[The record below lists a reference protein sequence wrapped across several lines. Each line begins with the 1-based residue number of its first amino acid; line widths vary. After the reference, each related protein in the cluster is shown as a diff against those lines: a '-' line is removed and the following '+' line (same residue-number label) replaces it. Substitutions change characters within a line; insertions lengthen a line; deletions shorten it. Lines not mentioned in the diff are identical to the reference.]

1 MSCVDYCNAV
11 FAKSP
16 RYITDKL
23 QCVLNAAAHLVT
35 GTHTTA
41 CHTCCM
47 QGLHWLDVPERIHN
61 KLGVTVHR
69 CLQNKA
75 PEYLVDCCTP
85 VSRHSQLTSFT
96 VSYSTSP
103 DCTKLPA
110 QHFRSS
116 GLLCCRSDGLELAT
130 GQSPW
135 PGARQQQLQTIAENE
150 PISLLPLSTHS
161 AVEML
166 HDSALYKSIID
177 TDNDITF
184 TKFYRNKTTWQRTSN
199 FSKSWQKTA
208 HRDKD
213 LLTETTYQLCWPL
226 VTVE

>member
-1 MSCVDYCNAV
+1 MSAHPAFIGCANFDESRSLDTESKTLIHAFVMSCVDYCNAV

-47 QGLHWLDVPERIHN
+47 QGLHWLDVPECIHN

-85 VSRHSQLTSFT
+85 VSDIPSRRHLRSAIRHHLTAP
-96 VSYSTSP
+96 SY
-103 DCTKLPA
+103 
-110 QHFRSS
+110 R
-116 GLLCCRSDGLELAT
+116 
-130 GQSPW
+130 
-135 PGARQQQLQTIAENE
+135 
-150 PISLLPLSTHS
+150 LSTFGRQAFSAVGPTVWNSLPDSLHDPALANNSFRQLLKTNLFHCYHS
-161 AVEML
+161 A
-166 HDSALYKSIID
+166 H
-177 TDNDITF
+177 
-184 TKFYRNKTTWQRTSN
+184 
-199 FSKSWQKTA
+199 
-208 HRDKD
+208 
-213 LLTETTYQLCWPL
+213 
-226 VTVE
+226 TVQ